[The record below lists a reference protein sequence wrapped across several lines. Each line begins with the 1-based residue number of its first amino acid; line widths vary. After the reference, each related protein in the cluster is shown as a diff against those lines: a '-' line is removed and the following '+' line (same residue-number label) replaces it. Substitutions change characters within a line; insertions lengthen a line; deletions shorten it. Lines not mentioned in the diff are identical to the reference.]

1 METKTDNIKNEA
13 CSQDNVNSSSAEDEA
28 TNAVSSVKN
37 ERFSRRNLIRGGV
50 AAAVVGAGAAFGLP
64 KVGQA
69 AEDEAATKQD
79 LASLEQELSL
89 LTKASDDAEVTAH
102 KVTKIE
108 ASVTDQQYPS
118 AKAVYDAITE
128 KINRQQSEADSG
140 KIFIVNDS
148 GKLVLSAFT
157 TDVISADSTLPVQ
170 ARTIYAALKTLNDSL
185 SSLDKVPTKG
195 SEHGVLSSGV
205 YETYQTTVDITDFS
219 ALQNAVNYKYTGT
232 GITNST
238 DNEVFSVKKID
249 TTLIAIS
256 QDDPSAVYTSN
267 DNGQTWSLPYGG
279 W

>member
-13 CSQDNVNSSSAEDEA
+13 CSQDNVNSSSAEVEA

-89 LTKASDDAEVTAH
+89 LTKASDDSEVTAH

-157 TDVISADSTLPVQ
+157 TDVISGDSTLPVQ

-205 YETYQTTVDITDFS
+205 YETYQSTVDIADFS

-232 GITNST
+232 GITNSK